1 MPNYAIITRV
11 DSFVIFNKGGSILN
25 LLQAVILGIFQGVA
39 EFLPISSSGHLA
51 LLQHLFN
58 IKEGNLFF
66 TEMLHFGTLIS
77 IFIVYF
83 NDIVK
88 IVIDMLK
95 LISDLVKRKRISKL
109 TTYQRLGLF
118 IILGSIPTAIIGLT
132 FEDFFEG
139 LYTSILPIGIA
150 LMVTG
155 ALLYIAEKKS
165 FQDKK
170 VKDMTMLDS
179 LIIGTFQGIA
189 IIPGISRSGST
200 IVAGLL
206 RGLNKSLATEYSFL
220 LALPATFGAFLLG
233 VIKVFKDG
241 SSVVINF
248 PLVLGV
254 IISAVVGV
262 VSIKILIKLLKRNKL
277 YYFSYYLWIVGA
289 ITIISQLL
297 F

>member
-1 MPNYAIITRV
+1 MSIIEAI
-11 DSFVIFNKGGSILN
+11 
-25 LLQAVILGIFQGVA
+25 ILGIFQGVA

-51 LLQHLFN
+51 LLQQLFD

-83 NDIVK
+83 KDIIK
-88 IVIDMLK
+88 IIYEIFI
-95 LISDLVKRKRISKL
+95 LIGDIIKGRRRKL
-109 TTYQRLGLF
+109 TLHQKLGLF
-118 IILGSIPTAIIGLT
+118 VLTGSIPTAIIGLT

-150 LMVTG
+150 FIVTG
-155 ALLYIAEKKS
+155 FLLFIAEKNTYQNKGI
-165 FQDKK
+165 
-170 VKDMTMLDS
+170 KDMTVKDS
-179 LIIGTFQGIA
+179 LVVGTFQGIA

-200 IVAGLL
+200 IVASLF

-233 VIKVFKDG
+233 IIDVFKEDS
-241 SSVVINF
+241 SSVMING
-248 PLVLGV
+248 PLILGIILSSIVGV
-254 IISAVVGV
+254 I
-262 VSIKILIKLLKRNKL
+262 SIKILIKLLKNNKL
-277 YYFSYYLWIVGA
+277 HYFSYYLWVVGA
-289 ITIISQLL
+289 ITIISQL